1 MARRMGKAADNQYMG
16 GGTGNWKGAP
26 KAPAK
31 KTRGVATT
39 EAVKKMKQ
47 KESSMAKPKPK
58 PSKPA
63 KPAAA
68 KSGATYGNP
77 KSKVRPSLPPPL
89 PAPRDTTRSLSS
101 RSEVKAPARSL
112 SPKPVKLLGFP
123 TGTGSLKRSARSR
136 QAISRSASSLN
147 ARRGAISREAQEYRK
162 TQKPKPQSRGGEM
175 VLGGGRGTSQ
185 AEKLRR
191 TRGFGRK

>member
-31 KTRGVATT
+31 KTPVTG
-39 EAVKKMKQ
+39 AVKK
-47 KESSMAKPKPK
+47 SAPKPMK
-58 PSKPA
+58 KRNMETANKVKAGLSKS
-63 KPAAA
+63 KA
-68 KSGATYGNP
+68 KSGATYGSP
-77 KSKVRPSLPPPL
+77 KSKVGSGSP